1 MRTGISQQNIFLEE
15 KRAMMFN
22 EKNQIER
29 YNDECEAFFEEFFI
43 HNVDEMRLFNAV
55 NMIGKKVF
63 PYLMQNV
70 KFKHWI
76 EWVFMEIFRT
86 EEPSI
91 DYEIEC
97 QFVECREV
105 IEYFIEERNVDIF
118 LIEFEEEIQLRI
130 DAGWFSPVDQKDTTE
145 EYLRM
150 EQKRQEFF
158 SMM

>member
-1 MRTGISQQNIFLEE
+1 
-15 KRAMMFN
+15 MFN

-43 HNVDEMRLFNAV
+43 QNVDEMRLFNAV
-55 NMIGKKVF
+55 NMIVKKVF
-63 PYLMQNV
+63 PYLMRNV

-86 EEPSI
+86 EMPSI
-91 DYEIEC
+91 DYEVEC

-158 SMM
+158 SLL

>member
-1 MRTGISQQNIFLEE
+1 
-15 KRAMMFN
+15 MMFN

-43 HNVDEMRLFNAV
+43 QNVDEMRLFNAV
-55 NMIGKKVF
+55 NMIVKKVF
-63 PYLMQNV
+63 PYLMRNA

-86 EEPSI
+86 EMPSI
-91 DYEIEC
+91 DYEVEC

-158 SMM
+158 SMT

>member
-1 MRTGISQQNIFLEE
+1 MRTGISQQNIFLEA

-29 YNDECEAFFEEFFI
+29 Y
-43 HNVDEMRLFNAV
+43 VDEMRLFNAV
-55 NMIGKKVF
+55 NMIVKKVF

-158 SMM
+158 SMT

>member
-1 MRTGISQQNIFLEE
+1 MRTGISQQNIFLEA

-55 NMIGKKVF
+55 NMIVKKVF
-63 PYLMQNV
+63 PY
-70 KFKHWI
+70 
-76 EWVFMEIFRT
+76 RT

-130 DAGWFSPVDQKDTTE
+130 DAGWFSPVDHKDTTE

-158 SMM
+158 SMT

>member
-1 MRTGISQQNIFLEE
+1 MRTGISQQNIFLEA

-43 HNVDEMRLFNAV
+43 QNVDEMRLFNAV
-55 NMIGKKVF
+55 NMIVKKVF
-63 PYLMQNV
+63 PYLMRNA

-86 EEPSI
+86 EMPSI
-91 DYEIEC
+91 DYEVEC

-105 IEYFIEERNVDIF
+105 IEYFIEERNIDIF

-150 EQKRQEFF
+150 EQMRQEFF